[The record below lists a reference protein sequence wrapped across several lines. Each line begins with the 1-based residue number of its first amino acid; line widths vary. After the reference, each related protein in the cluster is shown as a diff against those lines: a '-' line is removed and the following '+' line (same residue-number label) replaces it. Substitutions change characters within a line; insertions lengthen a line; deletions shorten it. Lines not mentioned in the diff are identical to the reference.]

1 MTREKSIYVCQ
12 HCGAQQ
18 PRWMGRCPDCGEW
31 NSLVEERPST
41 RSSGGSSIASAG
53 PVALTAVAGADV
65 DRYWTGISEFDRVL
79 GGGLVIGSLVLI
91 GGDPGIGKSTL
102 LLQASDLL
110 ARNGKIVL
118 YSSGE
123 ESARQI
129 KMRADR
135 LGVGSDGVFILAENS
150 MERILDA
157 VASVKPHVVVVD
169 SIQSVYTEAVEA
181 TPGSL
186 SQIRETAARFMTLA
200 KGQGI
205 PVFLVGHVTKEG
217 FLAGP
222 KALEHMVDTVLYF
235 EGERGQSFRILRAV
249 KNRYGSTNEIAVFE
263 MKDAGLAE
271 VTNPSELFLS
281 QRGARA
287 SGSVVVP
294 CMEGSRPILV
304 ELQALV
310 SPSSFGMP
318 RRTCVGVDPNRVAL
332 LAAVLEKRVG
342 YNMSGHDLYLNVAGG
357 VSVDEPAVDLGVVVA
372 LVSSLQDH
380 PLDPG
385 LVIFGEV
392 GLSGEIR
399 GTSQGDLRIREA
411 AKMGFS
417 TCLLPAKSALNV
429 AGSEKMTLIKAEN
442 ITQALDALFSAKR

>member
-1 MTREKSIYVCQ
+1 MTREKSIYVCH

-18 PRWMGRCPDCGEW
+18 PRWMGRCPECGEW
-31 NSLVEERPST
+31 NSLLEERPST

-53 PVALTAVAGADV
+53 PVALTAVAGADA

-110 ARNGKIVL
+110 ARNGKTVL

-135 LGVGSDGVFILAENS
+135 LGVGSDGVFVLAENS
-150 MERILDA
+150 MERILEA

-169 SIQSVYTEAVEA
+169 SIQSVYTEALEA

-235 EGERGQSFRILRAV
+235 EGERGQPFRILRAV

-281 QRGARA
+281 QRGDRA

-310 SPSSFGMP
+310 SSCSFGMP

-342 YNMSGHDLYLNVAGG
+342 YNMSGHDLYLNVTGG
-357 VSVDEPAVDLGVVVA
+357 VRVDEPAVDLGVVVA
-372 LVSSLQDH
+372 LVSSLLDH
-380 PLDPG
+380 ALDPG

-411 AKMGFS
+411 EKMGFNI
-417 TCLLPAKSALNV
+417 CLLPAKSAANL
-429 AGSEKMTLIKAEN
+429 AAPEKMTLIEAEN
-442 ITQALDALFSAKR
+442 ITQALDALFPSKR

>member
-1 MTREKSIYVCQ
+1 MTRGKSIYVCHQ
-12 HCGAQQ
+12 CGAQQ

-31 NSLVEERPST
+31 DSLVEEQMTASSPSAH
-41 RSSGGSSIASAG
+41 SIASAG
-53 PVALTAVAGADV
+53 PVPLTAIEGADA
-65 DRYWTGISEFDRVL
+65 DRYHMGISELDRVL

-102 LLQASDLL
+102 LIQASNLL
-110 ARNGKIVL
+110 GRDGKTVL
-118 YSSGE
+118 YASGE

-129 KMRADR
+129 RMRADR
-135 LGVGSDGVFILAENS
+135 LGLASDRVFVLAENS
-150 MERILDA
+150 MEKILEA
-157 VASVKPHVVVVD
+157 MAQVKPDVVVVD
-169 SIQSVYTEAVEA
+169 SIQSVYTEALEA

-186 SQIRETAARFMTLA
+186 SQIRETATRFMTMA
-200 KGQGI
+200 KGHGI

-249 KNRYGSTNEIAVFE
+249 KNRFGSTNEIAVFE
-263 MKDAGLAE
+263 MKDMGLAE

-281 QRGARA
+281 HRGARA

-310 SPSSFGMP
+310 SPSNFGMP
-318 RRTCVGVDPNRVAL
+318 RRTSMGVDPNRVSL

-342 YNMSGHDLYLNVAGG
+342 YNMSGHDLYLNVTGG
-357 VSVDEPAVDLGVVVA
+357 MRVDEPAVDLGVVVA
-372 LVSSLQDH
+372 LVSSLLDH
-380 PLDPG
+380 PLDTS
-385 LVIFGEV
+385 LVVFGEV

-399 GTSQGDLRIREA
+399 GTGQGDLRIREA
-411 AKMGFS
+411 AKMGFR
-417 TCLLPAKSALNV
+417 TCLLPSKTARLLACSESMALM
-429 AGSEKMTLIKAEN
+429 EAES
-442 ITQALDALFSAKR
+442 IPQALDALFPLAR

>member
-1 MTREKSIYVCQ
+1 
-12 HCGAQQ
+12 
-18 PRWMGRCPDCGEW
+18 MGRCPDCGEW
-31 NSLVEERPST
+31 NSLTEERVT
-41 RSSGGSSIASAG
+41 VKSSGGISITGTG
-53 PVALTAVAGADV
+53 PVPLTAVEGTDV
-65 DRYWTGISEFDRVL
+65 DRYCTGISEFDRVL

-102 LLQASDLL
+102 LLLVSYLL
-110 ARNGKIVL
+110 ARNGKTAL

-123 ESARQI
+123 ESSRQI

-135 LGVGSDGVFILAENS
+135 LGAGSDRVFVLAENS
-150 MERILDA
+150 MEKILDA
-157 VASVKPHVVVVD
+157 VAKVKPDVVIVD
-169 SIQSVYTEAVEA
+169 SIQSIYTEALEA
-181 TPGSL
+181 APGSL

-200 KGQGI
+200 KRQGI

-235 EGERGQSFRILRAV
+235 EGEGGQSFRILRAV

-263 MKDAGLAE
+263 MKDTGLEE

-281 QRGARA
+281 QRGAIS

-304 ELQALV
+304 EMQALV
-310 SPSSFGMP
+310 SPCGFGMP
-318 RRTCVGVDPNRVAL
+318 RRTCMGVDPNRVSL
-332 LAAVLEKRVG
+332 LAAVLEKRAG
-342 YNMSGHDLYLNVAGG
+342 YSISGHDLYLNITGG
-357 VSVDEPAVDLGVVVA
+357 VRVDEPAVDLGVVVS
-372 LVSSLQDH
+372 LVSSLLDQ
-380 PLDPG
+380 PLDTG
-385 LVIFGEV
+385 LVVFGEV

-417 TCLLPAKSALNV
+417 ACLLPTKTARNLAC
-429 AGSEKMTLIKAEN
+429 SEWMTLLEVEN
-442 ITQALDALFSAKR
+442 IPQAMEALFHTAR